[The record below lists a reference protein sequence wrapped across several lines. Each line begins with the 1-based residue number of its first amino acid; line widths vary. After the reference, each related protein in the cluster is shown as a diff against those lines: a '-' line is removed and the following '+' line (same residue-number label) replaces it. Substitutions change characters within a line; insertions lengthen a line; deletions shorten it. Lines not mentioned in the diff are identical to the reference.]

1 MDAVGKYIIEKIR
14 ERSQIQGHTM
24 TGKFEAGLSYKIV
37 RGGDIISIIGYDD
50 TGVGKYVDTPT
61 PASRIPFS
69 PGSGA
74 TKSLFIEGLKRY
86 AEQRFNLS
94 GKEALGAA
102 FGIAHNMKKQ
112 GKPTRG
118 SYQFS
123 KNGRRTGV
131 ITDTLRTEKDN
142 ILKLINQEVGGIIRI
157 DLTNLI
163 RKYSKQWQ

>member
-1 MDAVGKYIIEKIR
+1 METVGKYIIDKIR
-14 ERSQIQGHTM
+14 ERSQTQGHTL
-24 TGKFEAGLSYKIV
+24 TGKFEAGLSYRIE
-37 RGGDIISIIGYDD
+37 RDGNIISIIGIDESE
-50 TGVGKYVDTPT
+50 VGKYVDTPT

-74 TKSLFIEGLKRY
+74 KQSKFIDGLKGY
-86 AEQRFNLS
+86 AMARFGLS

-102 FGIAHNMKKQ
+102 FGMAYKMKKE

-123 KNGRRTGV
+123 SNGRRTGV

-142 ILKLINQEVGGIIRI
+142 IGKLINAEVGVIIRV
-157 DLTNLI
+157 DLQNLI

>member
-1 MDAVGKYIIEKIR
+1 METVGKYIVEKIR
-14 ERSQIQGHTM
+14 ERSQTQGHTL
-24 TGKFEAGLSYKIV
+24 TGKFEAGISYKV
-37 RGGDIISIIGYDD
+37 VKDGNTISIIGYDESE
-50 TGVGKYVDTPT
+50 VGKYLDTPT

-74 TKSLFIEGLKRY
+74 TKSLFIDGLKSY
-86 AEQRFNLS
+86 AQKRFGLS
-94 GKEALGAA
+94 GKAALGAA

-118 SYQFS
+118 SYQFTR
-123 KNGRRTGV
+123 NGRRTGV
-131 ITDTLRTEKDN
+131 ITDILRTERDN
-142 ILKLINQEVGGIIRI
+142 ITKLINQEMGGIIRI